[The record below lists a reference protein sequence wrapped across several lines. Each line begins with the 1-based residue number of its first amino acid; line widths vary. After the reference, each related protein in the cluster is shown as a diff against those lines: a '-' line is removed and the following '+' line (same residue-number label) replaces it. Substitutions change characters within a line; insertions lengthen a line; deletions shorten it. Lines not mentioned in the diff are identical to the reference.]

1 MKLLDGVTKALTLH
15 QPYAT
20 LIAAGIKH
28 WETRYN
34 PPGGPMCPAGALPL
48 PGLPVAAGERI
59 AIHAAKSDTAL
70 YQFGNDDVPGLRRDG
85 HIGGCDLWYRDA
97 GSHWSILF
105 PDRRDWFPLP
115 FGAIVGTAVVAEV
128 LPIFGMERIYDRPD
142 RPPES
147 AVPYIWYGLKE
158 PGRLRCD
165 SADRVGRRTRRGPG
179 RRFRPAA
186 VRLLGG
192 GPLGVA
198 HDRSGHVRLSDPVPR
213 SARRMADPDR
223 ACVVSPEE
231 WFAGCVCGMVDRPHD
246 EALMYAA
253 LGLGGE
259 TGEVLEPIKK
269 SVRTTDPTPL
279 DRDNMVSELGDV
291 MFYAGAIANLLGI
304 TLSEIVEANVA
315 KRVARGLISGAGD
328 ATDPEPSPVDAV
340 DQPFRVTREQLEAL
354 DAKIGRYEAVRRRVY
369 RVDPT
374 DADLATFAAAAIEAL
389 EAAQRITEVRS

>member
-1 MKLLDGVTKALTLH
+1 
-15 QPYAT
+15 
-20 LIAAGIKH
+20 
-28 WETRYN
+28 
-34 PPGGPMCPAGALPL
+34 
-48 PGLPVAAGERI
+48 
-59 AIHAAKSDTAL
+59 
-70 YQFGNDDVPGLRRDG
+70 
-85 HIGGCDLWYRDA
+85 
-97 GSHWSILF
+97 
-105 PDRRDWFPLP
+105 
-115 FGAIVGTAVVAEV
+115 
-128 LPIFGMERIYDRPD
+128 
-142 RPPES
+142 
-147 AVPYIWYGLKE
+147 
-158 PGRLRCD
+158 
-165 SADRVGRRTRRGPG
+165 
-179 RRFRPAA
+179 
-186 VRLLGG
+186 
-192 GPLGVA
+192 
-198 HDRSGHVRLSDPVPR
+198 
-213 SARRMADPDR
+213 MADPDR

-340 DQPFRVTREQLEAL
+340 DQPFRVTREQLDAL

-389 EAAQRITEVRS
+389 EAARRITEVRS